1 MLSKLV
7 RLAALLLLTVTFVV
21 YAQALS
27 QDRRLVKALFTDVS
41 NEGNYSKILNGLPYY
56 QYIEKAGV
64 KLYNEQVNSGQLN
77 CNQIKLWGDKLT
89 TINKRNTQGYYL
101 LTACAE
107 AEGNEE
113 KAIDLI
119 EIAIEYDPMNT
130 QYLLG
135 AAILYLNSDNLNVAE
150 SYLKKVEM
158 IDPKTFNL
166 DKIVAILDEK
176 KLQVAS
182 KNSE

>member
-1 MLSKLV
+1 MFSKLV
-7 RLAALLLLTVTFVV
+7 RLSALILLAVTIVVHTQALL
-21 YAQALS
+21 

-41 NEGNYSKILNGLPYY
+41 NADNYSKILNGLPYY
-56 QYIEKAGV
+56 QHIEKAGV
-64 KLYNEQVNSGQLN
+64 RLYNEQIKNNQLN

-107 AEGNEE
+107 SEGNEE

-119 EIAIEYDPMNT
+119 EIAIKYDPLNS

-150 SYLKKVEM
+150 SYLNKVEM

-166 DKIVAILDEK
+166 DKIVALLDEK
-176 KLQVAS
+176 KLQAAL